1 MEMKRCHIV
10 LPETVYEH
18 IRRIAQREHRS
29 VSAQIV
35 HYLITVLA
43 GDPLDSSA
51 EAEER

>member
-1 MEMKRCHIV
+1 METKRCHIV
-10 LPETVYEH
+10 IPANVYAD

-35 HYLITVLA
+35 HYLVTALA
-43 GDPLDSSA
+43 RDQEKSSA